1 MLTLLSCL
9 PRLALGSEQILLILP
24 SKTGRVKSKIEAKEK
39 APAEWVS
46 SLILKRQKLRDWV
59 PIRNLKKWCECW
71 NKIANFSKGKKWA
84 GFDTETRGLDFL
96 GGREIK
102 KTRYMWVELSMY
114 IFNYGT
120 SIILST
126 ALSKER

>member
-1 MLTLLSCL
+1 MKLQRKPQQSGLEVPYSKDKNVGI
-9 PRLALGSEQILLILP
+9 RFRSGSL
-24 SKTGRVKSKIEAKEK
+24 KSGVNVGK
-39 APAEWVS
+39 
-46 SLILKRQKLRDWV
+46 
-59 PIRNLKKWCECW
+59 
-71 NKIANFSKGKKWA
+71 KIANFFKGKKLSS
-84 GFDTETRGLDFL
+84 FDTEARGLDFL